1 MAPSRTSDTSS
12 SRDGCD
18 VSQTL
23 LQAVLRGEKAAIARF
38 VLRVTPRVRG
48 TACRICGPIDG
59 EDAAQSALLVILRG
73 LKELREPGSL
83 SFWIDRI
90 VLQTSLAYLRRERR
104 RSSLLRRWWSPGQ
117 LPWGQEGESMLCETL
132 AMTRVLGPLSPAER
146 RLFLLRYVVDLS
158 VSEIAEL
165 TATPESTIRNRL
177 LRSRKLLARSL
188 NRRNASR
195 VTRAE
200 RRRDAA

>member
-1 MAPSRTSDTSS
+1 
-12 SRDGCD
+12 
-18 VSQTL
+18 
-23 LQAVLRGEKAAIARF
+23 
-38 VLRVTPRVRG
+38 
-48 TACRICGPIDG
+48 
-59 EDAAQSALLVILRG
+59 
-73 LKELREPGSL
+73 
-83 SFWIDRI
+83 
-90 VLQTSLAYLRRERR
+90 
-104 RSSLLRRWWSPGQ
+104 
-117 LPWGQEGESMLCETL
+117 MLCETL

>member
-48 TACRICGPIDG
+48 TACSPIDG

-104 RSSLLRRWWSPGQ
+104 RSSHARLVEKYSPALR
-117 LPWGQEGESMLCETL
+117 TL
-132 AMTRVLGPLSPAER
+132 AGAGADE
-146 RLFLLRYVVDLS
+146 
-158 VSEIAEL
+158 A
-165 TATPESTIRNRL
+165 
-177 LRSRKLLARSL
+177 
-188 NRRNASR
+188 
-195 VTRAE
+195 
-200 RRRDAA
+200 